1 MDYSTPY
8 SMEDEN
14 FMDGSDQPFMD
25 GSDKNFMDRSN
36 QFVMEGGNQTTNF
49 MGPDPDKER

>member
-14 FMDGSDQPFMD
+14 FMDGSDQP
-25 GSDKNFMDRSN
+25 FMDRSN